1 MIFKNLDINKLS
13 RLSSQQ
19 VDHVTCI
26 ECCKYY
32 VIPTTATCG
41 HTLCHSCW
49 RGRRTCPF
57 CSVQVEKKNLKLNL
71 PLQTL
76 KEHVQLL
83 ANAFED
89 LFNVKLDEFSLDPP
103 IDKESEDSNKHV
115 KEWLASSQNHFS
127 APVTDSQQSIIGQS
141 IEQVTSNILIHS
153 EKKGNPKSIDV
164 VHVPPVQVDW
174 DKIEEMPEI
183 ASTNKNL
190 QNPVGPMDIEPFDF
204 IDDDDKDYSTENPRR
219 SSRNKENRHS
229 HSNKAST
236 EITSDKNSGK
246 GSNLDSDNKSHKL
259 GKNWN
264 NVKRMKKEFSKL
276 NKKNRNK
283 LNVSIE
289 MCKKTQT
296 IANKAVM
303 PNSQH
308 NILYDIDDNT
318 PEANLCH
325 KENSKHK
332 NIIEE
337 VTEEISIES
346 NKQKDKDITN
356 SYSNNSRHSKKEQI
370 CVDIKDKPAED
381 ELTTK
386 TMHKDNVNNQTLES
400 QRVCFFKKSAL
411 NKVETLGEKNVEIE
425 PNENSNANTVNND
438 DIEITIK
445 IGNTL
450 TNICIKKKDNDVQ
463 FKINSEREIQTSP
476 ENAHNNN
483 NVVIGN
489 PIMDC
494 KSQNTNIIEDMQI
507 DKVHDDNN
515 IIKCTSSRI
524 QILEKSTSTKKN
536 TASADTA
543 TGNFEIT
550 ESVERELT
558 DILDNAQCIN
568 NQNKNS
574 NSNSASDNNGQTKIN
589 QPTTATKVLQ
599 GIPEDMEYL
608 NDLDI
613 FDGESVKEGK
623 VQSLKAS
630 KNTPSAILMPTVK
643 SNIMKSLK
651 DKRERESPCLD
662 DIPST
667 KKIKLTHESVN
678 IDDKPIDTLTSDQNK
693 VLDQDSE
700 NINYD
705 AIMSQVFANID
716 ADMGHTTKTSGPKQ
730 ATQNSNSNKSK
741 IAQTG
746 DTLHKTQDKNDNKH
760 DNSNKDITKEYANQK
775 YSENVFSII
784 EKDIS
789 DSELLVSSKTKIST
803 QIHNER
809 EDSVKTA
816 KAVNVDNIKSFSQES
831 DIEVVELSTPL
842 HDDDSDKSIVEETPQ
857 KSTSLL
863 KNKSKNE
870 ITIVSNTQQL
880 LLKDNKK
887 PITQLHKT
895 CSNVNRGNE
904 DPVNVLSLSDTL
916 GDTTKT
922 SKNVTVVETV
932 QPRPTM
938 ETPLTITKF
947 VDQIKHK
954 STPMARKSLNFNS
967 QNAEEDPEQTL
978 CPSSFV
984 AAKTTQEKEFLQ
996 RAFDQT
1002 QNSPIQSLE
1011 TGKNFKRPVKLC
1023 VGGSCLSSS
1032 EHANLKLLCLRRNW
1046 TFVDKYCKELTHLVV
1061 GVDEE
1066 NKSQRSVKY
1075 MCALAGAKWIVSYE
1089 WVEKCLQ
1096 TNNIVDEEPFE
1107 ALDGTG
1113 EPGPRRSRVAR
1124 LKLFQGIT
1132 FYCMP
1137 PFTVLD
1143 VQTLKDILE
1152 SAGGRVVSS
1161 PRDVRAA
1168 AAPALLLAE
1177 PERTQDDK
1185 FTYLAME
1192 LSIVPVNYE
1201 WVLNCLGSYTLG
1213 SIYELLLCPA
1223 SLIPPVTSSWP
1234 PELISR
1240 DYE

>member
-1 MIFKNLDINKLS
+1 MIFKNLDVTKLS

-57 CSVQVEKKNLKLNL
+57 CKVQVEKKNLKLNL

-76 KEHVQLL
+76 KDHVQLL
-83 ANAFED
+83 ANAFEE
-89 LFNVKLDEFSLDPP
+89 LFNIKLDEFSLDPP

-153 EKKGNPKSIDV
+153 EKKGNPKSVDV
-164 VHVPPVQVDW
+164 VHVPPLQVDW

-183 ASTNKNL
+183 ANTNKNV

-204 IDDDDKDYSTENPRR
+204 IDDDDDKDYSTENPRR
-219 SSRNKENRHS
+219 SSRNKENKHN
-229 HSNKAST
+229 HSNKAFT
-236 EITSDKNSGK
+236 EIKSDNNSGK
-246 GSNLDSDNKSHKL
+246 GLNLDSDNKSHKL

-296 IANKAVM
+296 IANKAVA

-318 PEANLCH
+318 PESNLND

-332 NIIEE
+332 NTIEE
-337 VTEEISIES
+337 VMEENSTES
-346 NKQKDKDITN
+346 NKQKDED
-356 SYSNNSRHSKKEQI
+356 SHSNKTRHSNKEQI
-370 CVDIKDKPAED
+370 CVNVKDKPAET
-381 ELTTK
+381 ELITNI
-386 TMHKDNVNNQTLES
+386 MCKDNVNNQTVES
-400 QRVCFFKKSAL
+400 QKVCFFKKSAL
-411 NKVETLGEKNVEIE
+411 NKVETLGEKNIDIG
-425 PNENSNANTVNND
+425 PNENSNAISVNND

-476 ENAHNNN
+476 ENVNTHK
-483 NVVIGN
+483 NVVLIGN
-489 PIMDC
+489 PIMDS
-494 KSQNTNIIEDMQI
+494 KSQNTNIIEGMQI
-507 DKVHDDNN
+507 DHVHDDINN
-515 IIKCTSSRI
+515 IKCTASKI

-558 DILDNAQCIN
+558 DILDNAQCLN
-568 NQNKNS
+568 DQNKNS
-574 NSNSASDNNGQTKIN
+574 SSNSASVNNGQTKIH
-589 QPTTATKVLQ
+589 QPTTTRKVLQ

-651 DKRERESPCLD
+651 DKRERELPCSD
-662 DIPST
+662 DIPSK
-667 KKIKLTHESVN
+667 KKIKLTHESTN
-678 IDDKPIDTLTSDQNK
+678 IDDKPMDTVTCDQNK
-693 VLDQDSE
+693 TLDQDSE

-716 ADMGHTTKTSGPKQ
+716 ADMGHISKTTLPKQ

-746 DTLHKTQDKNDNKH
+746 DILHKTQDKNDNKH
-760 DNSNKDITKEYANQK
+760 NNKDITKEYANQK
-775 YSENVFSII
+775 YSENVFSMI

-789 DSELLVSSKTKIST
+789 DSELLVSSKTMTST

-816 KAVNVDNIKSFSQES
+816 KAVIVDNIKSFSQES

-870 ITIVSNTQQL
+870 ITLVSNTQQL

-887 PITQLHKT
+887 PMKQLHKT
-895 CSNVNRGNE
+895 LSNVNRDTE

-967 QNAEEDPEQTL
+967 QNAEDDPEQTL

-984 AAKTTQEKEFLQ
+984 AAKTTQEKEFMQ

-1096 TNNIVDEEPFE
+1096 TNSIVDEEPFE

-1124 LKLFQGIT
+1124 LKLFEGIT

-1143 VQTLKDILE
+1143 VDTLKDILE
-1152 SAGGRVVSS
+1152 SAGGRVASS

-1168 AAPALLLAE
+1168 AGPALLLAE

-1223 SLIPPVTSSWP
+1223 SLIPPVTSNWP

>member
-19 VDHVTCI
+19 VDYVTCI

-32 VIPTTATCG
+32 VVPTTATCG

-49 RGRRTCPF
+49 RGRRTCPT

-71 PLQTL
+71 PLQSL
-76 KEHVQLL
+76 KDHVQLL
-83 ANAFED
+83 AGAFEE
-89 LFNVKLDEFSLDPP
+89 LFNIKY
-103 IDKESEDSNKHV
+103 
-115 KEWLASSQNHFS
+115 
-127 APVTDSQQSIIGQS
+127 SQQSFIDQIQS
-141 IEQVTSNILIHS
+141 IGQVTSNIQVHS
-153 EKKGNPKSIDV
+153 EKKENPKSIGV
-164 VHVPPVQVDW
+164 VHVPPLQVDW
-174 DKIEEMPEI
+174 DKIEEMPE
-183 ASTNKNL
+183 TEKNNKYE

-204 IDDDDKDYSTENPRR
+204 IEYDDKDYSTENPRR
-219 SSRNKENRHS
+219 SSRNKENKNN
-229 HSNKAST
+229 HSNKVFN
-236 EITSDKNSGK
+236 EITSEKNSGK
-246 GSNLDSDNKSHKL
+246 DSNLDSENKTHKL

-296 IANKAVM
+296 IANKAVA
-303 PNSQH
+303 PNTQP

-318 PEANLCH
+318 PQDNLND
-325 KENSKHK
+325 KENSKYK

-337 VTEEISIES
+337 VTEEISTES
-346 NKQKDKDITN
+346 NKQKNDDITY
-356 SYSNNSRHSKKEQI
+356 SHSNNSKHSNKAQGYI
-370 CVDIKDKPAED
+370 NVKDKVTED
-381 ELTTK
+381 IPVTNK
-386 TMHKDNVNNQTLES
+386 IDNVNNKTLES
-400 QRVCFFKKSAL
+400 QKVCFFKKSAL
-411 NKVETLGEKNVEIE
+411 NKVETSGENKVDIE
-425 PNENSNANTVNND
+425 PNENLNAISVNND

-445 IGNTL
+445 IGNSL

-463 FKINSEREIQTSP
+463 LKINSEREIQTSV
-476 ENAHNNN
+476 ENVNSHNNKN
-483 NVVIGN
+483 ASCA
-489 PIMDC
+489 PITEN

-507 DKVHDDNN
+507 DKVHDDA
-515 IIKCTSSRI
+515 IIKCTASNI
-524 QILEKSTSTKKN
+524 QIIEKSISIKKN

-550 ESVERELT
+550 ESVEKELT

-568 NQNKNS
+568 DQNKKITS
-574 NSNSASDNNGQTKIN
+574 NNPICDNNGQTKFH
-589 QPTTATKVLQ
+589 QTRTPKVHQ
-599 GIPEDMEYL
+599 GIPEDMDYL
-608 NDLDI
+608 NYLDI

-630 KNTPSAILMPTVK
+630 KNTPSAILMPTAK
-643 SNIMKSLK
+643 SNLMKSVK
-651 DKRERESPCLD
+651 DERKRELPCSD
-662 DIPST
+662 DNPIT
-667 KKIKLTHESVN
+667 KKIKLTHESKN
-678 IDDKPIDTLTSDQNK
+678 IVDKPMDTNEKDQL
-693 VLDQDSE
+693 LDQDSE

-716 ADMGHTTKTSGPKQ
+716 ADMGSIKKTKTTEHKQ
-730 ATQNSNSNKSK
+730 ATQNPTSNHTKVGQPED
-741 IAQTG
+741 I
-746 DTLHKTQDKNDNKH
+746 LHKTQDNNDIKH
-760 DNSNKDITKEYANQK
+760 VDKEYANQK
-775 YSENVFSII
+775 YSENVFSMI
-784 EKDIS
+784 ERDIS
-789 DSELLVSSKTKIST
+789 DSEILVSSKTKTST
-803 QIHNER
+803 QINYQNE
-809 EDSVKTA
+809 DPIKTA
-816 KAVNVDNIKSFSQES
+816 KTVNEDNIISDNIKSFSQTS
-831 DIEVVELSTPL
+831 DIEVVEIGTPL
-842 HDDDSDKSIVEETPQ
+842 HNDDSDKSIVEETPQ
-857 KSTSLL
+857 KSTPLS

-880 LLKDNKK
+880 LVKDNKK
-887 PITQLHKT
+887 PIKQLQIT
-895 CSNVNRGNE
+895 RSNVNRNPE
-904 DPVNVLSLSDTL
+904 DPVNVLSLSDTC
-916 GDTTKT
+916 DTTKT

-932 QPRPTM
+932 QPGPTM

-954 STPMARKSLNFNS
+954 STPMARKSLNFNN
-967 QNAEEDPEQTL
+967 QNAEDDAEQTL

-984 AAKTTQEKEFLQ
+984 AAKTTQEKEFMQ

-1002 QNSPIQSLE
+1002 QNSSIQGLD
-1011 TGKNFKRPVKLC
+1011 TGKNCKPVKLC

-1089 WVEKCLQ
+1089 WVEKCLRS
-1096 TNNIVDEEPFE
+1096 NSIVNEEPYE

-1124 LKLFQGIT
+1124 LKLFEGIT

-1143 VQTLKDILE
+1143 VDTLKDILE
-1152 SAGGRVVSS
+1152 SAGGRVVNS

-1168 AAPALLLAE
+1168 ADPALLLAE

-1185 FTYLAME
+1185 FMYLAME

-1223 SLIPPVTSSWP
+1223 SLLPNVTSNWP
-1234 PELISR
+1234 SELISR